1 MSFDGIEHTGVV
13 GQVRVL
19 LALVEAVGLLLG
31 LDGGVALGAL
41 YSVSLLKPQCLV
53 VGAGMCIVP
62 GHQPRRCC
70 GIRRWKTCCVYVKG

>member
-1 MSFDGIEHTGVV
+1 MG
-13 GQVRVL
+13 VL

-41 YSVSLLKPQCLV
+41 YDVSPFDLKRV
-53 VGAGMCIVP
+53 VIGIGMRIVP

-70 GIRRWKTCCVYVKG
+70 GIRRWKTCCSCDGWWLVVLWLF